1 MTKAEATGG
10 EQAHKQREALA
21 ATMAR
26 GSTVRVLTTAR
37 SVTLELQT
45 NRIPTALRK
54 ETIFGLLD
62 LFTAKVRRSHHYG
75 TCQLPRL
82 VYQNQSDYYHS
93 SRGAQYHSVCSMSDN
108 VQNAAA
114 LGGPRGVVEAACMT
128 VNEMEIVPVHISTLG
143 NHRTLSILE
152 W

>member
-10 EQAHKQREALA
+10 DQAHKQREALA

-37 SVTLELQT
+37 SVTLELRT

-75 TCQLPRL
+75 TCQLPWL
-82 VYQNQSDYYHS
+82 VSQNQSNYYYS
-93 SRGAQYHSVCSMSDN
+93 SWEHN
-108 VQNAAA
+108 I
-114 LGGPRGVVEAACMT
+114 T
-128 VNEMEIVPVHISTLG
+128 VFA
-143 NHRTLSILE
+143 R
-152 W
+152 

>member
-45 NRIPTALRK
+45 DRIPTALRK
-54 ETIFGLLD
+54 ETIFGVLD
-62 LFTAKVRRSHHYG
+62 LFRAKVRRSHHYG

-82 VYQNQSDYYHS
+82 VSQNQSNYYYS
-93 SRGAQYHSVCSMSDN
+93 SWEHNITVFARCRTTYRTQRRWAGH
-108 VQNAAA
+108 
-114 LGGPRGVVEAACMT
+114 GPSWRQLAG
-128 VNEMEIVPVHISTLG
+128 L
-143 NHRTLSILE
+143 
-152 W
+152 